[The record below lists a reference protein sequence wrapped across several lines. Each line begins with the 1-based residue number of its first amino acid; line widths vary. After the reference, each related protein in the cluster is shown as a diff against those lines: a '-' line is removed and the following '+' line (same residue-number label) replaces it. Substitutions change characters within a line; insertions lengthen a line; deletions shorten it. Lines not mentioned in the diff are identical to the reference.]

1 MKTARRILAI
11 LYAGFVV
18 YHTVLCREPG
28 TELIFKP
35 LFWELS
41 RGAWRDI
48 GLNIL
53 LFVPLG
59 FLLGD
64 KKGILFGFLLSVT
77 IELVQLI
84 FRLGF
89 CEMDDVLNNTIGTVV
104 GVGLFYILQKLTER
118 IKNRHLRTGKRSKN
132 IF

>member
-1 MKTARRILAI
+1 MKRILAI
-11 LYAGFVV
+11 V
-18 YHTVLCREPG
+18 YSVFIVYYTILCRGPG
-28 TELIFKP
+28 TERIFKP

-48 GLNIL
+48 SLNIF

-64 KKGILFGFLLSVT
+64 RKGILIGFLFSIT
-77 IELVQLI
+77 IELVQFI

-89 CEMDDVLNNTIGTVV
+89 CEMDDVLNNTIGMEV
-104 GVGLFYILQKLTER
+104 GVLLFMASQKLVAILKSR
-118 IKNRHLRTGKRSKN
+118 YLRTEGRSKN
-132 IF
+132 IS